1 MKTKPTA
8 QPSTFDFLAT
18 IPNEDAA
25 RKHLA
30 DARWPNGVTCHH
42 CGNNA
47 VWTLR
52 GGKLYTCKACRKQ
65 FTVRTGTVMED
76 SKLPLQKWAYA
87 MYLMTVSRK
96 GISSIQLAKELG
108 ITQKSA
114 WFVGHRI
121 REACQAAGLIG
132 GTVEADESYFG
143 GKSKSMHASK
153 RKFNGA
159 RGWAGKTVV
168 FGAKSRDGKVRA
180 NVIKGTATKDLQA
193 ALNDTVEKGATLYTD
208 DNVGYRK
215 VRGFD
220 HASVEHSRGEYV
232 QGRAHT
238 NGIESFWAVMKRAQM
253 GTFHHMSKKHLPRY
267 VDEFVF
273 KANTKSLPAFDKNG
287 NGSSVATVREFMT
300 GAEGKRLT
308 YEALTAN
315 AQSFAREI

>member
-18 IPNEDAA
+18 IPDEDAA

-30 DARWPNGVTCHH
+30 TARWPNGVTCYH

-121 REACQAAGLIG
+121 REACQAEGLIG
-132 GTVEADESYFG
+132 GVVEADHAYFG
-143 GKSKSMHASK
+143 GKEGNKHFKKRSKTSTH
-153 RKFNGA
+153 G
-159 RGWAGKTVV
+159 GKGKAVV
-168 FGAKSRDGKVRA
+168 FGATNRDGEHRAKVV
-180 NVIKGTATKDLQA
+180 NSSDSLDTYG
-193 ALNDTVEKGATLYTD
+193 ALHSTVAKGAMLITD
-208 DNVGYRK
+208 SDQTFNSMNEYGHEVINHSAKQY
-215 VRGFD
+215 VRGD
-220 HASVEHSRGEYV
+220 V
-232 QGRAHT
+232 HT
-238 NGIESFWAVMKRAQM
+238 NTIESFWAVMKRAQM
-253 GTFHHMSKKHLPRY
+253 GTFHHMSRKHLPRY

-315 AQSFAREI
+315 A